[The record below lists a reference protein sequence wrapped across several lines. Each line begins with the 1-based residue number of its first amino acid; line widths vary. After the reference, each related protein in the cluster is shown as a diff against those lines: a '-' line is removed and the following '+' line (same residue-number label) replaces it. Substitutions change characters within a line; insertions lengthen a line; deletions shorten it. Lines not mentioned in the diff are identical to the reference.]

1 MKSTIKLFYI
11 CIILLLMLCTSF
23 RWPLE
28 NGKIT
33 STFGESRWDHFHDGI
48 DMISSDDRVYPI
60 AEGRLIYFWA
70 KSLFPLDN
78 YPGGGNYKILEH
90 ANRVYSLYL
99 HLSDG
104 FTLKN
109 SYTEREYLGISGNTG
124 RSSGKHLHFSLL
136 KISERTSVNPFL
148 YLPAYE
154 DRSEPS
160 ISGIYIRVG
169 DRYFAINEKAD
180 IRLTR
185 HYPLLIDIRD
195 SILGK
200 EKLGIFKLSVYMND
214 KKAIDVDFT
223 KICFTKKGL
232 TLSDYTF
239 HDLFDERG
247 YYKVNEVSYRNGL
260 NTVKIITHDYS
271 GNSSV
276 REILFNVKKEF

>member
-1 MKSTIKLFYI
+1 
-11 CIILLLMLCTSF
+11 
-23 RWPLE
+23 
-28 NGKIT
+28 
-33 STFGESRWDHFHDGI
+33 
-48 DMISSDDRVYPI
+48 MISSDDRVYPI

-148 YLPAYE
+148 YLPAYG

-276 REILFNVKKEF
+276 REISFNVKKEF